1 MAASEQGVLVR
12 EPLWSRGFI
21 LICLSN
27 LAILANIHVIMP
39 TIPLYVNQLGG
50 NDKAVGLVVGVFT
63 ITAMLVRP
71 VSGMLLDRAGR
82 KIVLFTGI
90 LLAAVISESYNFADT
105 VVLLLCVRFFHG
117 AAFSFG
123 HTAAGTFA
131 SDILPPRRLG
141 EGMGYYSL
149 ASSVS
154 MAIAPAFGLWLAGR
168 SGFPSLFAF
177 SAALALI
184 AFLMAFMATSGAAAN
199 KIVQPAVKREKLG
212 LWDFV
217 EGKALLASVVMG
229 LLTML
234 FGAVVSIL
242 VLFADENGI
251 DSVGLFFTANAV
263 AMIMSR
269 PFATRWCDKNGSDGL
284 FLAGVFLLAVCALI
298 ITSATGIAHFIIAGI
313 AYGLG
318 FGFCIPVLQTLAV
331 CDVLPQRRGTAMG
344 TFYAAFDLGIG
355 LGAITWGWVAAMA
368 GYRGAFLLNLAP
380 VLFAGLVYYI
390 AYMRKRRPGRTGL

>member
-1 MAASEQGVLVR
+1 MAGSEQGVLVR

-27 LAILANIHVIMP
+27 LAVLANIHVIMP
-39 TIPLYVNQLGG
+39 TIPLYVNHIGG
-50 NDKAVGLVVGVFT
+50 NDKAVGFVVGVFT

-82 KIVLFTGI
+82 KIVLFAGV
-90 LLAAVISESYNFADT
+90 LLAAVISESYMYANT
-105 VVLLLCVRFFHG
+105 VVLLLCVRFAHG
-117 AAFSFG
+117 VAFSFG
-123 HTAAGTFA
+123 HTAAGTFT
-131 SDILPPRRLG
+131 SDILPPGRLG

-149 ASSVS
+149 TSSAS
-154 MAIAPAFGLWLAGR
+154 MAMAPAFGLWLVEKN
-168 SGFPSLFAF
+168 GFPLLFSF

-184 AFLMAFMATSGAAAN
+184 AFIMAFIATSGTAKN
-199 KIVQPAVKREKLG
+199 KIVQPAAQHKKLG
-212 LWDFV
+212 PSDFV
-217 EGKALLASVVMG
+217 ESKAVPASAVMG

-242 VLFADENGI
+242 VLFANENGI

-263 AMIMSR
+263 AMILSR
-269 PFATRWCDKNGSDGL
+269 PFAVRWCDKNGSDGV

-298 ITSATGIAHFIIAGI
+298 ITSSTSITHFILAGI

-331 CDVLPQRRGTAMG
+331 CDVLPQRRGTAVG
-344 TFYAAFDLGIG
+344 TFFAAFDLGIG
-355 LGAITWGWVAAMA
+355 LGAISWGWVAAVV
-368 GYRGAFLLNLAP
+368 GYRVAFLLNLIP
-380 VLFAGLVYYI
+380 VLLAGMVYYI
-390 AYMRKRRPGRTGL
+390 AYMRKHRPG